1 MGRKVTIEIKPNGRQ
16 ANACCS
22 VLYQVPCIWCN
33 MLHKQV
39 RRQARYTC
47 RRCDLLPKRNELHA
61 NDVYTQQIF
70 EKGRHSCY
78 AANHLL
84 GRLSHIYYQSKYQ
97 LLSLAG
103 SNRQR
108 LLSQA
113 FPCGCLL
120 YLQCNNL
127 RYVSPLHLLLR
138 CMLNHQREALLNYR
152 SFHPYSIHN
161 ACQYWLSQ
169 NLLFVCELFHKQ
181 TCSSLILLF
190 DPIPLSRYGSSSLC
204 TCRISRL
211 RTPSNFSTGLARYIL
226 NTPTCRLY
234 NNPRPYLTLLDK
246 DEKCL
251 QSQQDNIFQSPVL
264 SVPQTT
270 IPRAFRHKCVRWTQ
284 TSVFAMTLP
293 SCRQSFS
300 NHCHPGS
307 CKSVQPHPLSGKS
320 STFSADNSSKN
331 QQKSALRS
339 FYRHFL
345 FVNFSFSYNPCIIL
359 INFINYS
366 LRFEGEITSRLEIFD
381 FAEVPLTQNRK
392 KLLLGRWNSVA
403 VNPLGIDPVNR
414 TLSNILELGWEGLS
428 MNISPCAAPSKFR
441 SLTPALRVET
451 MGGGNLA
458 EFPLNVRQNKNAP
471 AIRTGMG
478 LQGHVYVVPKP
489 SYLFYAIAT
498 LTLNQ
503 KALQRYRLF
512 SNPARNVNF
521 ILTFKRAC
529 SELRCRKI
537 AAMRKS
543 LCHNT
548 LCAKSLRVNGYK
560 FVVLNVVGSSPTGHP
575 AIKPVDYQIVSGCF
589 CTQNRPNPP

>member
-1 MGRKVTIEIKPNGRQ
+1 MGRKVTIKTIPNGRQ
-16 ANACCS
+16 INAYCP
-22 VLYQVPCIWCN
+22 VLCQAPCIWHN
-33 MLHKQV
+33 MRHKQV
-39 RRQARYTC
+39 RRRVRYTC
-47 RRCDLLPKRNELHA
+47 RHYDLLPKRNELLA

-70 EKGRHSCY
+70 GKGLHLFCASIRHLE
-78 AANHLL
+78 LL
-84 GRLSHIYYQSKYQ
+84 LRIGYQNIYPLSNR
-97 LLSLAG
+97 AG
-103 SNRQR
+103 SNRQH

-161 ACQYWLSQ
+161 TCQYWLSQ

-211 RTPSNFSTGLARYIL
+211 RTPSNFSTELARYIL

-246 DEKCL
+246 GEKCL
-251 QSQQDNIFQSPVL
+251 QSRQGNIFQSPVL
-264 SVPQTT
+264 SVLQTT
-270 IPRAFRHKCVRWTQ
+270 IPRAFRHKCVQWTLR
-284 TSVFAMTLP
+284 SVFAMTLP
-293 SCRQSFS
+293 SCRQSFP
-300 NHCHPGS
+300 NHCYPRS

-392 KLLLGRWNSVA
+392 NLLLGRWNSVA

-451 MGGGNLA
+451 MGGGCLA

-478 LQGHVYVVPKP
+478 LQGHIYVVPKP
-489 SYLFYAIAT
+489 SYLFNAIAT

-503 KALQRYRLF
+503 KAPQKYNEF
-512 SNPARNVNF
+512 PKHARNVNF
-521 ILTFKRAC
+521 VLTFGKRQN
-529 SELRCRKI
+529 LRKI
-537 AAMRKS
+537 AAKENITINNS
-543 LCHNT
+543 LNFRTLKEDKKWNT
-548 LCAKSLRVNGYK
+548 CQRNEVAVFLDL
-560 FVVLNVVGSSPTGHP
+560 
-575 AIKPVDYQIVSGCF
+575 
-589 CTQNRPNPP
+589 PP